1 VSAAN
6 RQRASA
12 TSTRPVTS
20 TGTATSR
27 AVGDASGLRLLP
39 GALDADAQRE
49 LLDEIAAVLEHAPPY
64 RPTMPKSGQPMSVR
78 MTNAGSLGWLT
89 DRAGYRYQPTHPET
103 GHAWPAI
110 PPTALAFWRAHSN
123 YRADPEACLVNL
135 YDADARMGLH
145 RDADEAAKDAPVLSI
160 SLGDTALFRVG
171 GAQRSGPTRSF
182 RLASGDIV
190 ILAGDARHFFH
201 GIDRIMPGTSR
212 LPDKFPESLRAMGI
226 RRINLTLRR
235 VTVPG

>member
-1 VSAAN
+1 MTAAG

-12 TSTRPVTS
+12 TQ
-20 TGTATSR
+20 ATIR
-27 AVGDASGLRLLP
+27 GAIGDASGLLLLP
-39 GALDADAQRE
+39 GALDAAAQRK
-49 LLDEIAAVLEHAPPY
+49 LLDEIASVLEHAPPY
-64 RPTMPKSGQPMSVR
+64 RPTMPKSGQAMSVR
-78 MTNAGSLGWLT
+78 MTNAGPLGWLT
-89 DRAGYRYQPTHPET
+89 DRAGYRYQATHPET
-103 GHAWPAI
+103 HAPWPAM
-110 PPTALAFWRAHSN
+110 PPTALALWRAHAD

-135 YDADARMGLH
+135 YDPDARMGLH

-171 GAQRSGPTRSF
+171 GAQRSDPTRSF

-190 ILAGDARHFFH
+190 ILAGEARHFFH

-212 LPDKFPESLRAMGI
+212 LPDLFPEALRAIGI